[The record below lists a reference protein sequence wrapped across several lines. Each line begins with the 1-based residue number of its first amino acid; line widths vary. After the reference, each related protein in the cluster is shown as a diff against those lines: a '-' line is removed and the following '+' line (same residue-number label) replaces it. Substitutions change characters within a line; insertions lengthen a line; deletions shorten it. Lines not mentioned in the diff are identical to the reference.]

1 MEKTLKIL
9 LLEDNSGD
17 ARLAQELL
25 KDNKDLLCE
34 VEWVDRLASAVER
47 LRRGG
52 VDVIL
57 ADLALPDC
65 TGLEILARL
74 HTQAP
79 QIPTVVLTGT
89 YDEKTGVEAV
99 RLGAQDYLLKDRID
113 GYSLSRSIRY
123 SIERK
128 RTEEAILK
136 KVKELDQM
144 NKIMMN
150 REMRILELK
159 EEVERLRAHTSIKKP
174 EKEISG

>member
-1 MEKTLKIL
+1 MEKKLKVL

-25 KDNKDLLCE
+25 KENKDFLCE
-34 VEWVDRLASAVER
+34 VEWVERFATALER

-57 ADLALPDC
+57 ADMALPDC
-65 TGLEILARL
+65 TGMEILVRL
-74 HTQAP
+74 RTQAP
-79 QIPTVVLTGT
+79 QVPIIVLTGT

-113 GYSLSRSIRY
+113 GYTLSRAIRY

-128 RTEEAILK
+128 RAEEAILK
-136 KVKELDQM
+136 KIEELDQM

-150 REMRILELK
+150 REERILELK
-159 EEVERLRAHTSIKKP
+159 EEIERLQTHVPIKKP
-174 EKEISG
+174 EDA